1 MPVPTSING
10 VVSLLRSVL
19 EVIDDGIPTSTEGR
33 RPGPNIL
40 IKNRNSHESKI
51 HNWLT
56 EKLNSRSYPTTAYK
70 HSLIRSPVYSSGRKA
85 QLYKY
90 WSSDYLSAEM
100 AIEAARAALSGGIS
114 VLEITM
120 STPGVF
126 EALQFLVHEYP
137 SASLGVGTVLDSQ
150 DAKDALKCGAKFLM
164 SPAMVKEILDDV
176 AEGQALYIPGA
187 MTPTEIL
194 LASRAGA
201 KIVKV
206 YPVSALGGVQY
217 IAAVKKPFPNIQM
230 IASQGITIDS
240 VGQYIGQGAS
250 SVVLSDAIFEKN
262 AMDAKYFDRI
272 NQLACSAAFM
282 GSQAVRKIRDNLS

>member
-1 MPVPTSING
+1 MMAVASTG
-10 VVSLLRSVL
+10 GSVWPL
-19 EVIDDGIPTSTEGR
+19 NLFFSSSKIQPFLTKASAHTYCKR
-33 RPGPNIL
+33 FSSHFRC
-40 IKNRNSHESKI
+40 KNSHK
-51 HNWLT
+51 
-56 EKLNSRSYPTTAYK
+56 NSVAVYPGTVADRV
-70 HSLIRSPVYSSGRKA
+70 LMDIENSGIIACLRA
-85 QLYKY
+85 Q
-90 WSSDYLSAEM
+90 SAEM

-114 VLEITM
+114 V
-120 STPGVF
+120 
-126 EALQFLVHEYP
+126 ALQFLVHEYP
-137 SASLGVGTVLDSQ
+137 SASLG
-150 DAKDALKCGAKFLM
+150 
-164 SPAMVKEILDDV
+164 EILDDV

-187 MTPTEIL
+187 MTPTE
-194 LASRAGA
+194 
-201 KIVKV
+201 V

-272 NQLACSAAFM
+272 NQLACSAAFT